1 MPDRFVARRD
11 VVCSL
16 AEPGWNYGHFRSPF
30 YRFDL
35 AAGAAYCIY
44 NRRMMPV
51 SVKSS
56 TREEGYWALRRAVT
70 RLDTGELPTE
80 IAGADAP
87 RLLDWL
93 FTRRVSDIEPGRCTY
108 GIACW
113 PDGGIIVDGIVI
125 RLAKD
130 RYWYV
135 QADGD
140 FVGWLKAH
148 ALGMDVTVTDPQSWV
163 HQIQGPKAL
172 DLLADAADDGLPE
185 DFRYFDA
192 REVAIGGQTVL
203 VTRTGW
209 TGEVGFEIYTRPEL
223 DTDALWEHVSSVGEA
238 HGLVDIGLDPM
249 DTRRIEAAI
258 LNNLSDMDSS
268 MTPFA
273 AGLGD
278 FVDLDRDDDFFGKAA
293 LQKADRRT
301 RVYGISCTTA
311 EPLIGTP
318 VTRHG
323 AEIGA
328 VTAAAWSPYLGCGIG
343 YVRLADADL
352 IDPRTADVVGRDLT
366 THECAIVDLPF
377 YDAEKK
383 IPRSLEVAAV

>member
-51 SVKSS
+51 SVKTS

-343 YVRLADADL
+343 YVRLADL